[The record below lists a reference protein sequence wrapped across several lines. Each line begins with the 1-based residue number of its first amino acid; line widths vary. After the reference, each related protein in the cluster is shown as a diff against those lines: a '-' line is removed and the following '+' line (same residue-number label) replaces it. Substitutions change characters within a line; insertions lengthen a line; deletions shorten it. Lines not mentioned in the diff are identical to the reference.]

1 MTRRATASIW
11 LPWLDYSRYADSNG
25 YQTDGSRYQWPWRDW
40 LINALNRNL
49 PYNQFTVE
57 QLAGDLL
64 PDATIDQKIATGFNR
79 NHRINGEG
87 GIIAEEWRIE
97 TVIDRVETT
106 GATWLGLTL
115 GAQGVMIINM
125 TLFLRRSSTSSFHS
139 SITYLKPEGWLG
151 KAPIQNH

>member
-1 MTRRATASIW
+1 MAV
-11 LPWLDYSRYADSNG
+11 PWLDYSRYADSNG
-25 YQTDGSRYQWPWRDW
+25 YQTDGSRYQWPWRR
-40 LINALNRNL
+40 LAHQCPKPNL

-115 GAQGVMIINM
+115 GCARCHDHKYDPFSQKEFYEFFSFFNNVPETGR
-125 TLFLRRSSTSSFHS
+125 LAGQSS
-139 SITYLKPEGWLG
+139 
-151 KAPIQNH
+151 IQNH